1 VRGLVQV
8 RGGGLVIKADRVVLA
23 HGAGGKMSQQLTE
36 EVFLPHFTDPALL
49 ALNDQALLDL
59 PQGRVALSTDTYVVD
74 PIFFPGG
81 DIGSLAVHGTVN
93 DIAVSGAV
101 PLAMSAGFV
110 LEEGLLLADLARIAA
125 SMAGAAKGAGVRIVT
140 ADTKVVPRGSADK
153 LFINTTG
160 IGVVDPARAVT
171 GNGGRPGDKVL
182 LSGTIGDH
190 GVAIASSRSGIAL
203 TTPVLSDSAPLAGLI
218 RAVADRVGG
227 ALHAMR
233 DPTRGGLG
241 TILVELASQSGAG
254 VELDEA
260 ALPVRE
266 AVRGAC
272 ELLGYD
278 PLYLANEGKVVMFVA
293 PGMAGEALAAMR
305 AHPLGRDAAMVGELV
320 EAHPGKVILRTG
332 IGGRRWVDRLA
343 GDMLPRIC

>member
-1 VRGLVQV
+1 MIR
-8 RGGGLVIKADRVVLA
+8 AERVVLA

-36 EVFLPHFTDPALL
+36 EVFLPHLNDPALL

-59 PQGRVALSTDTYVVD
+59 PPGRIAFSTDTYVVT
-74 PIFFPGG
+74 PVFFPGG

-93 DIAVSGAV
+93 DVAVSGAT
-101 PLAMSAGFV
+101 PLAMSVGFI
-110 LEEGLLLADLARIAA
+110 LEEGLLLADLERIVR
-125 SMAGAAKGAGVRIVT
+125 SMAGAAKDAGVRIVT
-140 ADTKVVPRGSADK
+140 ADTKVVAKGAADGI
-153 LFINTTG
+153 FINTTG

-171 GNGGRPGDKVL
+171 GHGGRAGDRIL
-182 LSGTIGDH
+182 LSGTLGDH
-190 GVAIASSRSGIAL
+190 GIAVASSRSGIAL

-218 RAVADRVGG
+218 ARVREKAGDSV
-227 ALHAMR
+227 HAMR
-233 DPTRGGLG
+233 DPTRGGFA
-241 TILVELASQSGAG
+241 TVMVELASQSGVG
-254 VELDEA
+254 VEIDEN

-278 PLYLANEGKVVMFVA
+278 PLYLANEGKVAMFVA
-293 PGMAGEALAAMR
+293 PERAQAALTAMR
-305 AHPLGRDAAMVGELV
+305 SHPFGREAAIVGEV
-320 EAHPGKVILRTG
+320 VAAHPGKVILRTA